1 MELMAIPKFERLFR
15 DAASLDVDK
24 EDLRRLDDF
33 FNHEIEDLLIRG
45 VANAKANARDVI
57 LPVDLPITKGLQ
69 ENIHDFQAF
78 NQDIQ
83 LTPVLDQL
91 TKLPILELEY
101 SDDTRAMLP
110 EVAGGLSVALARSFR
125 IMDPDVKNPLATEHW
140 DRALKMFDL
149 LM

>member
-15 DAASLDVDK
+15 EAASLDVDK

-69 ENIHDFQAF
+69 ESIHAFKAF
-78 NQDIQ
+78 NQDLQ
-83 LTPVLDQL
+83 LTPILDQL
-91 TKLPILELEY
+91 TKLPILELDY
-101 SDDTRAMLP
+101 SDDTRAALP
-110 EVAGGLSVALARSFR
+110 EIAGGLTVALARSFK

-140 DRALKMFDL
+140 DRAFKLFDH